1 VCYCHGPALNYPII
15 VKEKRKHI
23 LDTLRGKNAANF
35 SGPSNDSAHPT
46 EGTCQWICST
56 SNYIEWQSSAERSNL
71 LWITGSP
78 GSGKTFLSSFVAKK
92 LDRNDATVCKY
103 TFSGGKSTSFDFL
116 RSMIFQAL
124 NRDNYELCH
133 QAIENWDTA
142 DWTVSWDSLWSFWTK
157 ICEGLKSTRIF
168 WVIDALDECDDLWM
182 RKDLLKRIISLL
194 HKLNQVTDSRLC
206 FRVFLTTRP
215 EIWREVPPFTE
226 QEASVLSRIIL
237 ENESA
242 IEEDIRSFIHN
253 EVQMLAQESMIQNR
267 DIEKLQTRLFNGAD
281 RTFIWPQ
288 LTIQAIRNDPEAYNE
303 ATWDLVLQSIPSDL
317 EGTYEKL
324 LSQLSRNRD
333 SSLATTFNPLP
344 PRTKKLLQFVL
355 AGQGF
360 FTVAELNI
368 LLALESKLDTILL
381 AEKEADEIGPLVE
394 RVYGSFL
401 RPVADIEGVSR
412 VRLFH
417 DTARKHLLLPFSTS
431 RYAMELPQ
439 CHFEL
444 AKACVSYLWL
454 DDLGD
459 VLTRIVA
466 EKTETEP
473 NKRPLLQYVIL
484 YWAHHVRES
493 EELMD
498 EELLDTVLRLYK
510 MPSQRYRNWSGA
522 YWSCSSGGLGGSTT
536 TPLQMCACN
545 GHSRVLRQ
553 LLKNIGAAELQA
565 EIDQKDTAGNTALHY
580 AVDSGRPKA
589 VESLLELEADPRIR
603 NNSGLAVLHKAV
615 IANEEKAVLALLS
628 GGVNID
634 IRTEGEKP
642 GRTVLHLAAESG
654 LQSMVELL
662 VQHGANIEILDST
675 YFSTAAKIAF
685 DKGHGA
691 ISRFLDSEQM
701 DSGITNLD
709 RAIIDGDD
717 NRVRKLV
724 SAGASLISKD
734 NRGSTP
740 LHRAARGGTATIMRC
755 LLDATSST
763 DIQDDDGMTPLHVAS
778 RYGNITA
785 IGILLAK
792 SAQADATSV
801 DGLTPLHEGVLSDK
815 KSIIDCLLDAG
826 ADQSKV
832 DRDGRTPLFI
842 ASSLG
847 YDGLVILLL
856 RRDTERNVRLT
867 KNDTGQLPIHIAAK
881 NGHLATVKALLDQD
895 GGTLAKEDRE
905 GCTPLSLAACG
916 NSKSH
921 AETVK
926 FLIQHGSTLSH
937 RQLDGATAFL
947 QAARNGNETSIRYLL
962 GEDCV
967 IPSDETIDI
976 NEWDSRRSTPI
987 SIAAWKGHESVVLL
1001 LLKHGAQ
1008 YLSKGSIPDDRDLLS
1023 WAAGHGMTEALNS
1036 LLEMPGI
1043 LVDSVDMFYRTPL
1056 SWAAGNG
1063 HSDVVARLL
1072 DPTRQTTR
1080 VANIDSVD
1088 NDNRTPLSW
1097 AAAAGHEAVV
1107 TVLLKHRAD
1116 PTIKSKSKGSPL
1128 TWAVTEGHTKV
1139 FSALIQS
1146 EKIKDEDMLDNSG
1159 NPLLALAAE
1168 NGRNE
1173 IVTLLLDHKS
1183 SGINN
1188 PNAPKKTNGRTPL
1201 ILAAAKGHDE
1211 VVGTLL
1217 SRGANVHIKTP
1228 QTKSTALLAAIKGGY
1243 WVIVEMLIKY
1253 DPTVLQAKTIEG
1265 RTPLYLA
1272 VQGGNYETVQILL
1285 DSGCDSK
1292 TRCPR
1297 SGNTLLHAAAKE
1309 GHFLVLSQVLKHVG
1323 YLLVEEN
1330 LERQTPL
1337 MLAVAS
1343 GHGVFSGSIFS
1354 GYAGFGW
1361 YAGFLQYA
1369 DFGGYEQVVT
1379 MLLNYSRENSIQER
1393 DLVMHNPLTE
1403 SILSAAVNGGSGA
1416 IVKTLLRIVPEND
1429 NILQSKDRWGWTP
1442 MTLSAAFGNT
1452 AILHQLLRGE
1462 NVNEQDPEE
1471 GRGPLLWASHFGDEE
1486 TVRLLSTK
1494 PDLTFELN
1502 RYAKDNKECS
1512 SLWLA
1517 VRSGHYHIAKL
1528 LLADQGHQPE
1538 LMKQWLNATDRL
1550 SGHRVSPLQLSV
1562 ISKHAGIMKLLLGER
1577 DIKVN
1582 AQNSRGRTAFL
1593 LAIITGDEDLV
1604 RILAETPAVN
1614 VNVEDNGG
1622 LSALMLACRD
1632 GHLHI
1637 VKYLLRECKKFLVPI
1652 DATDKKGQT
1661 AISHAVSGDRA
1672 DAAIVKLLLDSNAST
1687 TRTVPPRNRNLLIL
1701 AAIRGSLQIVKLLC
1715 ETNELDIDAVDI
1727 DGYSALSK
1735 AAMNNR
1741 SNVVRLL
1748 LEKGADPNLRIRR
1761 SLRTPLMEAAWGGC
1775 TASIRE
1781 LLLSPRIDFTCR
1793 NDANRSATWFLMTGT
1808 YNVGNVATE
1817 SRYDQDSYTRE
1828 MFLEFHHDKLSI
1840 DEVDIEGLT
1849 PLILLADGGEKKR
1862 FELRRLLELKANVK
1876 YQTWEGLSAFHIAAL
1891 KSSHWALSELLE
1903 ASLSEETFDCKDL
1916 DHATPLS
1923 FAAGNSIENSH
1934 FFWVQVHKNANLE
1947 SSDRTTIPTMPDGAN
1962 AH

>member
-1 VCYCHGPALNYPII
+1 
-15 VKEKRKHI
+15 
-23 LDTLRGKNAANF
+23 
-35 SGPSNDSAHPT
+35 
-46 EGTCQWICST
+46 
-56 SNYIEWQSSAERSNL
+56 
-71 LWITGSP
+71 
-78 GSGKTFLSSFVAKK
+78 
-92 LDRNDATVCKY
+92 
-103 TFSGGKSTSFDFL
+103 
-116 RSMIFQAL
+116 
-124 NRDNYELCH
+124 
-133 QAIENWDTA
+133 
-142 DWTVSWDSLWSFWTK
+142 
-157 ICEGLKSTRIF
+157 
-168 WVIDALDECDDLWM
+168 
-182 RKDLLKRIISLL
+182 
-194 HKLNQVTDSRLC
+194 
-206 FRVFLTTRP
+206 
-215 EIWREVPPFTE
+215 
-226 QEASVLSRIIL
+226 
-237 ENESA
+237 
-242 IEEDIRSFIHN
+242 
-253 EVQMLAQESMIQNR
+253 
-267 DIEKLQTRLFNGAD
+267 
-281 RTFIWPQ
+281 
-288 LTIQAIRNDPEAYNE
+288 
-303 ATWDLVLQSIPSDL
+303 
-317 EGTYEKL
+317 
-324 LSQLSRNRD
+324 
-333 SSLATTFNPLP
+333 
-344 PRTKKLLQFVL
+344 
-355 AGQGF
+355 
-360 FTVAELNI
+360 
-368 LLALESKLDTILL
+368 
-381 AEKEADEIGPLVE
+381 
-394 RVYGSFL
+394 
-401 RPVADIEGVSR
+401 
-412 VRLFH
+412 
-417 DTARKHLLLPFSTS
+417 
-431 RYAMELPQ
+431 
-439 CHFEL
+439 
-444 AKACVSYLWL
+444 
-454 DDLGD
+454 
-459 VLTRIVA
+459 
-466 EKTETEP
+466 
-473 NKRPLLQYVIL
+473 
-484 YWAHHVRES
+484 
-493 EELMD
+493 
-498 EELLDTVLRLYK
+498 
-510 MPSQRYRNWSGA
+510 
-522 YWSCSSGGLGGSTT
+522 
-536 TPLQMCACN
+536 
-545 GHSRVLRQ
+545 
-553 LLKNIGAAELQA
+553 
-565 EIDQKDTAGNTALHY
+565 
-580 AVDSGRPKA
+580 
-589 VESLLELEADPRIR
+589 
-603 NNSGLAVLHKAV
+603 
-615 IANEEKAVLALLS
+615 
-628 GGVNID
+628 
-634 IRTEGEKP
+634 
-642 GRTVLHLAAESG
+642 
-654 LQSMVELL
+654 
-662 VQHGANIEILDST
+662 
-675 YFSTAAKIAF
+675 
-685 DKGHGA
+685 
-691 ISRFLDSEQM
+691 
-701 DSGITNLD
+701 
-709 RAIIDGDD
+709 
-717 NRVRKLV
+717 
-724 SAGASLISKD
+724 
-734 NRGSTP
+734 
-740 LHRAARGGTATIMRC
+740 
-755 LLDATSST
+755 
-763 DIQDDDGMTPLHVAS
+763 
-778 RYGNITA
+778 
-785 IGILLAK
+785 
-792 SAQADATSV
+792 
-801 DGLTPLHEGVLSDK
+801 
-815 KSIIDCLLDAG
+815 
-826 ADQSKV
+826 
-832 DRDGRTPLFI
+832 
-842 ASSLG
+842 
-847 YDGLVILLL
+847 
-856 RRDTERNVRLT
+856 
-867 KNDTGQLPIHIAAK
+867 
-881 NGHLATVKALLDQD
+881 
-895 GGTLAKEDRE
+895 
-905 GCTPLSLAACG
+905 
-916 NSKSH
+916 
-921 AETVK
+921 
-926 FLIQHGSTLSH
+926 
-937 RQLDGATAFL
+937 
-947 QAARNGNETSIRYLL
+947 
-962 GEDCV
+962 
-967 IPSDETIDI
+967 
-976 NEWDSRRSTPI
+976 
-987 SIAAWKGHESVVLL
+987 VVLL

-1036 LLEMPGI
+1036 LLEMPEI
-1043 LVDSVDMFYRTPL
+1043 QVDSADRFNRTPL

-1063 HSDVVARLL
+1063 HSDVVTRLL

-1107 TVLLKHRAD
+1107 TVLLKHHAD
-1116 PTIKSKSKGSPL
+1116 PTIKSISKGSPL
-1128 TWAVTEGHTKV
+1128 TWAVTAGHTKV

-1416 IVKTLLRIVPEND
+1416 IVKILLRIVPEND

-1934 FFWVQVHKNANLE
+1934 FFGPNYTEAHIWSRRTELQSPRCQMARMLINRGADVNSTTLSQGRTPLMFAADLGWDQIVTLLIDSGAVVDMRDKNYPTAISLAVKRGHLATVRRLLEANAAYNTKDKTGATMVILAAKQGHLPILRLFVDSYNLGPNDRDRNGRTALSYAAEYGHTAVVHYLLE
-1947 SSDRTTIPTMPDGAN
+1947 HENSVEVDALDRQDQTALVWACKLGNWPIISLLKDHGADHKRKDRNGRTPFSHAAENGQTTVLRQLLLEESEENVLEILEWKDDAGRTALSWAAEGGKLEAVRVLLKWGADPLSSDNRK
-1962 AH
+1962 